1 MENKLQKLS
10 PRKTLTATRLVALEL
25 KLPRNYKWIKR
36 SPLNCTSTI
45 ANKKLDNYSSKIIKN
60 QVDYQNFFK
69 SNSLMK
75 LVNWSIPQRIE
86 SNSPQGKTLN
96 FIKDSIKSEA
106 KLDKMNKKNTP
117 DVNFF
122 RQTLR
127 LPMPMPSLHEE
138 KIYNEKKKSE
148 SVIRQKKKFIQV
160 GEKEIVEYRYSIRK
174 SMTKSPLRMQF
185 IY

>member
-1 MENKLQKLS
+1 
-10 PRKTLTATRLVALEL
+10 
-25 KLPRNYKWIKR
+25 
-36 SPLNCTSTI
+36 
-45 ANKKLDNYSSKIIKN
+45 
-60 QVDYQNFFK
+60 
-69 SNSLMK
+69 
-75 LVNWSIPQRIE
+75 
-86 SNSPQGKTLN
+86 
-96 FIKDSIKSEA
+96 
-106 KLDKMNKKNTP
+106 MNKKNTP